1 MPLTAR
7 VPRHTRPCHKATL
20 ATMVPA
26 RSLML
31 VSLLPLPPRLP
42 RAPRQAMPLRHHR
55 HHHHLTT
62 QPKPPHR
69 SLHGLGSTA
78 LYRIHSTCKA
88 WRYEH
93 CFLSRDLVR
102 GTRMLLFVVPICVC
116 LCLTDVARLAWPS
129 EPNKH
134 SICQLQGI
142 DRILAAMHVKVPGS
156 HVFGIRALANLA
168 LATGSCSVSSLHVFP
183 CSLGRTRSKIACEY
197 TADTRSMRRER
208 PILLSRTRRRAADSR
223 PYAEP
228 RERQGGADLWQLGA
242 RQLLAQQLYVCL
254 PAWQPFAAFVLSTLL
269 RSLTH
274 CNSR

>member
-78 LYRIHSTCKA
+78 LYHIHSTCKA

-102 GTRMLLFVVPICVC
+102 GTCMLLFVVPICVSLSDRC
-116 LCLTDVARLAWPS
+116 RSTRLALRAQQAFDLSTARHRPNPRCDARQSAGIARVRHSCTGQSRFGNWFVFRVFVARLSMLAWP
-129 EPNKH
+129 N
-134 SICQLQGI
+134 SIE
-142 DRILAAMHVKVPGS
+142 DRL
-156 HVFGIRALANLA
+156 
-168 LATGSCSVSSLHVFP
+168 
-183 CSLGRTRSKIACEY
+183 
-197 TADTRSMRRER
+197 
-208 PILLSRTRRRAADSR
+208 
-223 PYAEP
+223 
-228 RERQGGADLWQLGA
+228 
-242 RQLLAQQLYVCL
+242 
-254 PAWQPFAAFVLSTLL
+254 
-269 RSLTH
+269 
-274 CNSR
+274 